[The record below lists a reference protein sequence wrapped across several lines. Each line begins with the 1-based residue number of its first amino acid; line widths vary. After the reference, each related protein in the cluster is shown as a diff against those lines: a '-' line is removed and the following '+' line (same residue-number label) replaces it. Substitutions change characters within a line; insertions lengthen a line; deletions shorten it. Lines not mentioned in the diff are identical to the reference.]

1 MNVGDEKA
9 DKTEPPISALI
20 QVWGPDKVKI
30 FETKAVGTGKFSY
43 IAHKG
48 KGF

>member
-20 QVWGPDKVKI
+20 
-30 FETKAVGTGKFSY
+30 
-43 IAHKG
+43 
-48 KGF
+48 